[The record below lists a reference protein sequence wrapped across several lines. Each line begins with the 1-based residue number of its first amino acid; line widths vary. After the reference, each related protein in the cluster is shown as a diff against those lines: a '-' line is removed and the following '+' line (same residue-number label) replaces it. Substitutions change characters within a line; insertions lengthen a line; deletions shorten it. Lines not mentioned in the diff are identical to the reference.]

1 MKEKVAPVR
10 SPSSS
15 AARKVLAH
23 TIRTAVARRAQAA
36 VPSCRL
42 VIARYG
48 SVGLSSPGSVDRL
61 VEQRQ
66 APHGP
71 ATVEDPGGFPFDVRL
86 GEDGFDDLAHLAVAD
101 DGVGVPVD
109 RQHRA
114 GVGPAMAFQ
123 PSIGS

>member
-15 AARKVLAH
+15 AARKVLAQ
-23 TIRTAVARRAQAA
+23 TIRTAVARSAQAA

-48 SVGLSSPGSVDRL
+48 SVRRVVAGQVDGF

-66 APHGP
+66 APYRP
-71 ATVEDPGGFPFDVRL
+71 AAVEDAGGFPFDVWL
-86 GEDGFDDLAHLAVAD
+86 GQDGFDDLAHLAVAD
-101 DGVGVPVD
+101 EGVAVFVD
-109 RQHRA
+109 R
-114 GVGPAMAFQ
+114 
-123 PSIGS
+123 

>member
-48 SVGLSSPGSVDRL
+48 SVGESSPGQLDRF

-71 ATVEDPGGFPFDVRL
+71 AVVEDAGGFPFDVGL
-86 GEDGFDDLAHLAVAD
+86 GEDGFDDLAHLAVPD
-101 DGVGVPVD
+101 EGVAV
-109 RQHRA
+109 A
-114 GVGPAMAFQ
+114 G
-123 PSIGS
+123 

>member
-1 MKEKVAPVR
+1 MRAPVTAWRASSIRDRQLDLWMKEKVAPVR

-48 SVGLSSPGSVDRL
+48 SVG
-61 VEQRQ
+61 
-66 APHGP
+66 
-71 ATVEDPGGFPFDVRL
+71 
-86 GEDGFDDLAHLAVAD
+86 
-101 DGVGVPVD
+101 
-109 RQHRA
+109 
-114 GVGPAMAFQ
+114 
-123 PSIGS
+123 